1 MAEGDI
7 GRFLDPAVLARLSAQ
22 RLLARLPMEGNI
34 SGHHR
39 SPHRG
44 SSVEFAE
51 YRVYSP
57 GDDIRRLD
65 WRVFGRTDR
74 FYIKEFEADTNLRCQ
89 LVLDTSGSMGFGSGM
104 STKLEFAKR
113 MAATLAYLLIKQG
126 DAVGLDILGNGLDRH
141 LPARR
146 NPSHLQLIGGLLEG
160 ASASG
165 ATGLAASLHD
175 LAEEIRQRALIV
187 VFSDLFG
194 DEESLISAFQ
204 HLRFKKHDLVVFQLL
219 DRHEVDFPFSQP
231 VRFEDMESSFNLVC
245 EPGLI
250 RDEYLSQL
258 GSFLNNVK
266 AACHRLNADYHQ
278 LMTDEGF
285 ESVLGPFL
293 VSRAQAGVSGR

>member
-1 MAEGDI
+1 MSEGDI
-7 GRFLDPAVLARLSAQ
+7 GQFLDPSVIARLSVQ
-22 RLLARLPMEGNI
+22 PLLSRFPMEGNI

-89 LVLDTSGSMGFGSGM
+89 LVLDASGSMGFGSGAL
-104 STKLEFAKR
+104 SKLEYAKR
-113 MAATLAYLLIKQG
+113 MAATLAYLLVKQG
-126 DAVGLDILGNGLDRH
+126 DAVGLNILGDGVDRH
-141 LPARR
+141 LPAKR
-146 NPSHLQLIGGLLEG
+146 NPAHLQSIGGLLNG

-165 ATGLAASLHD
+165 GTGLAASLHE
-175 LAEEIRQRALIV
+175 LAEKVRQRALIV

-194 DEESLISAFQ
+194 DEESLLSAFQ

-219 DRHEVDFPFSQP
+219 DRQEIEFPFGQP
-231 VRFEDMESSFNLVC
+231 VRFDDMESPFNLVC

-250 RDEYLSQL
+250 RDEYLAQL
-258 GSFLNNVK
+258 NSFLKSLK
-266 AACHRLNADYHQ
+266 AVCHRLNADYYQ
-278 LMTDEGF
+278 VMTDEGF
-285 ESVLGPFL
+285 ESVLGQFL